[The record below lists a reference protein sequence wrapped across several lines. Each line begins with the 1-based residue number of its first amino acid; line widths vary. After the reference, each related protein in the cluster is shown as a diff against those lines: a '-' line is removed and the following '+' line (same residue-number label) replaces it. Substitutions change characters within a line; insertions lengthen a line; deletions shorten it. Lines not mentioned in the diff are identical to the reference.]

1 MDPKYFDEAAKFLGK
16 NIIDNGEHTRQALIV
31 TDATFLDRYTLGSIN
46 RNINPQWVSEIKASM
61 RQLYERKERTMCT
74 ACIDVRHVKGAI
86 EDPEAARDFKAV
98 LLDGQHRFSALF
110 ELCKEDDKYKTYEFW
125 VVLYLVQ
132 NDEEME
138 QLLRDMDKRIVFTD
152 DDVVTIDVRMR
163 FIKAFKELT
172 AGQETRRCVT
182 GTLNH
187 PVLRDPKITEI
198 LRKLPKEAIKSMIAK
213 TAYEYKDKFEQSR
226 LKKSALLDV
235 IEKTKLYQM
244 IEWQSGMWIREMLGT
259 GGAKPP
265 QNPLPGNSFPQTPLS
280 GGASE
285 HAPILGG
292 AKASGSSSVPI
303 PEPSVPYA
311 GESLI

>member
-1 MDPKYFDEAAKFLGK
+1 
-16 NIIDNGEHTRQALIV
+16 
-31 TDATFLDRYTLGSIN
+31 
-46 RNINPQWVSEIKASM
+46 
-61 RQLYERKERTMCT
+61 
-74 ACIDVRHVKGAI
+74 
-86 EDPEAARDFKAV
+86 
-98 LLDGQHRFSALF
+98 
-110 ELCKEDDKYKTYEFW
+110 
-125 VVLYLVQ
+125 
-132 NDEEME
+132 ME